1 MTTALL
7 VVGFPNRY
15 FLPHQNISITN
26 KVMNISHSVNVNVS

>member
-7 VVGFPNRY
+7 VFGFPKRY
-15 FLPHQNISITN
+15 FLPHQKIPITT